1 MSNHPITKLET
12 YWPYQAVVLAD
23 LVSRHTNSILKLH
36 GSLNLSQW
44 RVLAA
49 IANHPGCTSAQVV
62 IMTPMDKGI
71 VSRATSILVK
81 NGLVNKKGDPS
92 DRRQSQLFLT
102 EHGRLEYNSVNG
114 ALRKAIKQIKTPE
127 TFNENMLEQIAG
139 MLDMMSV
146 E

>member
-1 MSNHPITKLET
+1 MSDHPITKLET

-49 IANHPGCTSAQVV
+49 IANRPGCTSAQVV
-62 IMTPMDKGI
+62 IM
-71 VSRATSILVK
+71 
-81 NGLVNKKGDPS
+81 
-92 DRRQSQLFLT
+92 
-102 EHGRLEYNSVNG
+102 LEYNSVNS
-114 ALRKAIKQIKTPE
+114 ALRIAIKQVKTPG
-127 TFNENMLEQIAG
+127 TFNADMLEQIAG
-139 MLDMMSV
+139 MLNMMSV

>member
-1 MSNHPITKLET
+1 MSDHRITKLET

-23 LVSRHTNSILKLH
+23 LVSRHTNLILKSN

-49 IANHPGCTSAQVV
+49 IANQQGCTSAQVV
-62 IMTPMDKGI
+62 AITPMDKGI
-71 VSRATSILVK
+71 VSRATSTLVK
-81 NGLVNKKGDPS
+81 NGLVSKKEDPS

-102 EHGRLEYNSVNG
+102 KDGRLEYNSINS
-114 ALRKAIKQIKTPE
+114 ALRKAIKQVKTPE
-127 TFNENMLEQIAG
+127 TFNENMLKQIAG
-139 MLDMMSV
+139 MLNMMSV